1 MAKIGAWSRY
11 VILQYQHHAKHLG
24 IVTCYVYVFEDMHL
38 SGQLEPPGDGAI
50 GYCESP
56 EVRAGS

>member
-1 MAKIGAWSRY
+1 MQNTWGLLHVVCVS
-11 VILQYQHHAKHLG
+11 
-24 IVTCYVYVFEDMHL
+24 VFEDVHL

-50 GYCESP
+50 GYCELP